1 MGKHGGLIVFGKE
14 KSKMRKWRIY
24 ALIGLAVLG
33 TMACGGKKNTAD
45 EVKEMNTKETN
56 TKEQPADGAD
66 ASRDP
71 QVKLS
76 FGGTAAADDLIT
88 KGMERVAELAKER
101 SGGSITIQVFP
112 ASQLGDAVAQL
123 ESMIGGGQDML
134 IEAQGSYMQQY
145 GVADAAVNSFGLVA
159 TQEALAQEI
168 SSDMW
173 KNLETQFKEINDID
187 TLANNWIRQPTAIA
201 CKKPLYTLEDCS
213 GVKLRVVPSAT
224 TTAVYEALGFS
235 PTPVAYSETYLSLS
249 QGVIDGTIASYDA
262 MYTMKF
268 YEVAPNITRY
278 GNSCTNVAV
287 WINGKRYESMTPAQ
301 QQILKSVCEEV
312 GEWYTKESNRIM
324 SEYEEKMREGGATII
339 EVDDAFVQEANE
351 KLSSVAYRFEEEGKM
366 QKGIYDKLAEI
377 VRQ

>member
-1 MGKHGGLIVFGKE
+1 
-14 KSKMRKWRIY
+14 MRKWRIY

-377 VRQ
+377 VRK

>member
-1 MGKHGGLIVFGKE
+1 
-14 KSKMRKWRIY
+14 MRKWRIY

-101 SGGSITIQVFP
+101 SGGSIAIQVFP

-351 KLSSVAYRFEEEGKM
+351 RLSSVAYRFEEEGKM